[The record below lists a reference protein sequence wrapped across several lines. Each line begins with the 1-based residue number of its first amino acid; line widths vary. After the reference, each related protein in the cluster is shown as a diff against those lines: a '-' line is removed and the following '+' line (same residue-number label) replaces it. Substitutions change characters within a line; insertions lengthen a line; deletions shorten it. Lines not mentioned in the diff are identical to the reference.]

1 MNKWIKFLYKPSQCK
16 SPVNYNSKT
25 FFNKR
30 EKNCWLCSCLALG
43 TWAGVTSLESEQAW
57 VPRRDCPGLRALGRV
72 CQANSPPPHG
82 LGLPVPLCIS
92 PQSPDPGDPPAAEP
106 ALAPPKDGGVS
117 GLEELCKVLWAPC
130 LLVAGFPPP
139 ASFLR
144 VTPLRGQLL
153 LQSSVAIVE
162 ICRGIK
168 AQREGRKET
177 QPRVYPFLLTTQN
190 RICPKALVGMKKC
203 CHLVAAFGNINWKTC
218 ADGHLVIF
226 TRPART

>member
-1 MNKWIKFLYKPSQCK
+1 MGPQAGLS
-16 SPVNYNSKT
+16 
-25 FFNKR
+25 
-30 EKNCWLCSCLALG
+30 
-43 TWAGVTSLESEQAW
+43 WAEGAGE
-57 VPRRDCPGLRALGRV
+57 
-72 CQANSPPPHG
+72 
-82 LGLPVPLCIS
+82 GLPGK
-92 PQSPDPGDPPAAEP
+92 QSPTPWTWTACSPLHEPTISRSGDPPAAEP
-106 ALAPPKDGGVS
+106 TLAPPKDGGVS

-203 CHLVAAFGNINWKTC
+203 CHLVAAFGNIN
-218 ADGHLVIF
+218 
-226 TRPART
+226 